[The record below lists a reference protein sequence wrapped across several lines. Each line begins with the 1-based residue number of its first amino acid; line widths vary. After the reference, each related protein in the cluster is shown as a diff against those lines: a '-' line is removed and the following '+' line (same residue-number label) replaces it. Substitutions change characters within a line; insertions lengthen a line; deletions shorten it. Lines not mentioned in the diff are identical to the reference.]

1 MKRIIK
7 LTESDIR
14 RIVERVINES
24 DVKYN
29 GISISPSKDGKGHLV
44 LKYGDVQM
52 DYKVNVVV
60 KKLGIK
66 FWSGSIAVKNI
77 WVKDGKYYAI
87 DNTNKIFKL
96 DSDQLNQ
103 MVKAVKQK
111 SNRFNISGDGEIAGV
126 SGTYDAT
133 FTKV

>member
-44 LKYGDVQM
+44 LKYGDVQV
-52 DYKVNVVV
+52 DYKLNVTI
-60 KKLGIK
+60 KKFGISK
-66 FWSGSIAVKNI
+66 SFSIAIKNI
-77 WVKDGKYYAI
+77 WIKDGKYYAI
-87 DNTNKIFKL
+87 DNMNKIFKL
-96 DSDQLNQ
+96 DTDQLNQ

-111 SNRFNISGDGEIAGV
+111 SHKFSFSGEGEIAGI